1 MHYKKHFKSYFG
13 EKTSNFL
20 SVFIRFDCTSQHVVF
35 MSHWQKSSHS
45 CRLELQIKF
54 PNNCQ
59 HYATVIS
66 SGSIDKAFGLT
77 FTSEMETCSVVEELN
92 RTLVRL
98 SLAVPPNVP
107 LLVKTAS
114 GLLFFMEATSGCTEH
129 MRRVWVRHWN
139 NKEKL
144 LTFQN
149 KRPIQTKD
157 YAS

>member
-1 MHYKKHFKSYFG
+1 MSLSDLTVLLNMEFLCPTDRSKSTSILLIHVDWNFKL
-13 EKTSNFL
+13 N
-20 SVFIRFDCTSQHVVF
+20 SQITARG
-35 MSHWQKSSHS
+35 K
-45 CRLELQIKF
+45 
-54 PNNCQ
+54 

-98 SLAVPPNVP
+98 SLAVPPDVP

-129 MRRVWVRHWN
+129 MRRV
-139 NKEKL
+139 
-144 LTFQN
+144 
-149 KRPIQTKD
+149 
-157 YAS
+157 